1 MTKLALTA
9 TLGAVALALSACGAP
24 DTGEDESAAAAETAE
39 NAETIG
45 ADRAAAS
52 DDDEPTPQDRGVAPE
67 WTEGADFTDIDLRP
81 QATAA
86 CQAIE
91 ADRESEAFAEPIPA
105 GSAFAA
111 RGPDARVRLAFKNAA
126 GEARALT
133 VHTPSL
139 PQDVRQPFD
148 TAVAEFM
155 RHNLRRDASRA
166 GAGVFR
172 LRDGTVCVIQTEE
185 AVVSGLQGAADTVEA
200 LQAAALLS
208 RMLGG
213 GEGEGDQP

>member
-1 MTKLALTA
+1 MTKLAFTA
-9 TLGAVALALSACGAP
+9 SLGALALALSACGAP
-24 DTGEDESAAAAETAE
+24 DPTEDEAAAAAETAE
-39 NAETIG
+39 TAQAE
-45 ADRAAAS
+45 AAAAS
-52 DDDEPTPQDRGVAPE
+52 DDDEPTLQDRGVAPE
-67 WTEGADFTDIDLRP
+67 WTEGADITRTYLLP

-105 GSAFAA
+105 GSAFAS
-111 RGPDARVRLAFKNAA
+111 RGPDARVRLAFKNAD

-139 PQDVRQPFD
+139 PEGVRQPFD

-166 GAGVFR
+166 GTGVFR
-172 LRDGTVCVIQTEE
+172 LRDGTFCVIQTEE
-185 AVVSGLQGAADTVEA
+185 AVVSALQGAADTVEA
-200 LQAAALLS
+200 LQAADILS
-208 RMLGG
+208 RMGA
-213 GEGEGDQP
+213 GEAAEDEAGQP